1 MRPPSISLAQRFK
14 WLLSIG
20 AICAIGAAGAAA
32 SHAGASQP
40 SGGLHRHG
48 AELEPSPA
56 GHAMS
61 AIAGN
66 LDESARE
73 AAERT
78 GRAEA
83 TGGREA
89 RGRELRGEDDD

>member
-1 MRPPSISLAQRFK
+1 VRPPSISLTQRFK
-14 WLLSIG
+14 RLLSIC
-20 AICAIGAAGAAA
+20 AICAIGVAGAAA
-32 SHAGASQP
+32 SHAEGFQP
-40 SGGLHRHG
+40 SGGIHPHG
-48 AELEPSPA
+48 PEVEPSASAHALSAVA
-56 GHAMS
+56 GT
-61 AIAGN
+61 

-89 RGRELRGEDDD
+89 RGSELRGGDDE